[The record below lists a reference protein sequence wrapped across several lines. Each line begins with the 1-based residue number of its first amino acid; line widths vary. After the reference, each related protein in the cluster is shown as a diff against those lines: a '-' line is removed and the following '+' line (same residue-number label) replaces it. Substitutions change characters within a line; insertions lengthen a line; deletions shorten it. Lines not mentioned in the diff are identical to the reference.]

1 MDCPVSKVEP
11 GEEICSLLD
20 EYCYYCGSEDFQSLG
35 TTFSEDFH
43 GLFAGN
49 AFYDGGGDVALPGH
63 LTAGVVQTPPPQAVL
78 DAVPLAA
85 FPPLNGVAHDL
96 TAGGETQKRSAN
108 RKAGGK
114 SRKRPH
120 VVKGQWSVEEDRTLA
135 RLVEEHGVRR
145 WSFIAQNLNGRVGKQ
160 CRERWHNHL
169 RPNIK
174 KDTWSE
180 EEDRILI
187 EAHVE
192 VGNRW
197 AEIARRLPGR
207 TENSIKNHWN
217 ATKRRQFARRR
228 QRSSSSRNPRPS
240 SLLQD
245 YIRSLQP
252 AADPPPPPSS
262 SGAAAVGEEVTGG
275 GGEQLLLLPMF
286 DLSDVP
292 EFLLDDGGIFS
303 GVAGGGGGAAPLVGP
318 LWEEEEAA
326 PPVLGE
332 CDDVKREMDL
342 MEMMIAQGGGCF
354 CF

>member
-275 GGEQLLLLPMF
+275 GGSSSCCCQCSISATCPSSSSTTGDLLRCGWRRW
-286 DLSDVP
+286 
-292 EFLLDDGGIFS
+292 GG
-303 GVAGGGGGAAPLVGP
+303 GAARRTPLGGGGGGAAGV
-318 LWEEEEAA
+318 
-326 PPVLGE
+326 GE